1 MRTIPPRSDGP
12 GDHFMKRSKSPQVMD
27 GLSMFGDG
35 AGKLESLLHLH
46 RGRLDG
52 NRHFPE
58 PGMFVAPRG

>member
-1 MRTIPPRSDGP
+1 
-12 GDHFMKRSKSPQVMD
+12 MD